1 MNKTRIAPQ
10 KIILVVLCVLFGLFL
25 IFPMATILFHSLS
38 NGEGFSLESY
48 EKLFRSGIGT
58 AFSNSVGISALS
70 ALLAVVLAFIPAY
83 AVNYTNL
90 NGRFQKVISTMMM
103 LPMLLP
109 TITYGFAIIYSFGK
123 QGLITK
129 LIGTQLID
137 IYGIPGLVLG
147 YVIYTIPT
155 AFMLINN
162 TMKYIDKKFMVVSRL
177 MGDNKRKC
185 FFSTVLTPIASA
197 LAVAFIQSFTLSF
210 TDYGIPAALAGNVDL
225 LATRLYSEMLGS
237 LPNFHTGSA
246 VSILML
252 LPSVV
257 SIVLVTVLNKYNI
270 RYTKISQVE
279 LERDR
284 MRDTAFGAIS
294 SLILVGIV
302 AIFAVIFV
310 MPLVEQWPYRT
321 NFTLEHVEDV
331 FSDKTL
337 MDVYKNSLLSA
348 LLTALIGTVVVYACA
363 LVSARR
369 NAYRKFGKIP
379 DSISLVTNTIP
390 GMVLGVAY
398 LLTFKGT
405 PLHNSFAILI
415 ICNIVH
421 FFSSPYLLIKGTL
434 EKLNASWETT
444 AKLMGDSWLQTVIRI
459 ITPNAVST
467 LLEVFSFFF
476 VNSMV
481 TVSAVIFLVSTKSMV
496 ITAKIKE
503 LQHFASFNEIFVLSV
518 LILLTNLLVKG
529 IVKIATKRV
538 AKK

>member
-1 MNKTRIAPQ
+1 MNKIRIAPQ
-10 KIILVVLCVLFGLFL
+10 KIILIVLCVLFGLFL
-25 IFPMATILFHSLS
+25 IFPMATILFQSLS

-48 EKLFRSGIGT
+48 EILFESGIGT

-123 QGLITK
+123 QGLITR

-137 IYGIPGLVLG
+137 IYGIPGLMLG

-185 FFSTVLTPIASA
+185 FFSTVLIPVAGT
-197 LAVAFIQSFTLSF
+197 LAVAFIQNFTLSF

-225 LATRLYSEMLGS
+225 LSTRLYNEMLGS

-257 SIVLVTVLNKYNI
+257 SIVLVTVLNKHNI

-294 SLILVGIV
+294 SLILFGIV

-331 FSDKTL
+331 FSDKSL

-405 PLHNSFAILI
+405 PLHNSFGILI

-503 LQHFASFNEIFVLSV
+503 LQHFASFNEIFVLSI

-529 IVKIATKRV
+529 IVKVATKYV

>member
-1 MNKTRIAPQ
+1 MNTTKVAPQ
-10 KIILVVLCVLFGLFL
+10 KVILILLCVLFGLFL
-25 IFPMATILFHSLS
+25 VVPIATILIQSLS
-38 NGEGFSLESY
+38 NGEGVSLEAY
-48 EKLFRSGIGT
+48 EKLFGSGIGS
-58 AFSNSVGISALS
+58 AFVNSIGISALS
-70 ALLAVVLAFIPAY
+70 ALLAVVLAFLPAY

-90 NGRFQKVISTMMM
+90 NNRFKKVIATMMM

-129 LIGTQLID
+129 LMGSQIID

-155 AFMLINN
+155 AFMLIHN
-162 TMKYIDKKFMVVSRL
+162 TMKFIDKKFMVVSRL
-177 MGDNKRKC
+177 MGDNKLKC
-185 FFSTVLTPIASA
+185 FCNTVLIPVAST

-210 TDYGIPAALAGNVDL
+210 TDYGIPAALAGNVNL
-225 LATRLYSEMLGS
+225 LSTRLYNEMLGS

-252 LPSVV
+252 LPSVA
-257 SIVLVTVLNKYNI
+257 SIILVTVLNKHNI

-284 MRDTAFGAIS
+284 VRDTVFGVIS
-294 SLILVGIV
+294 FLLLGCIAAV
-302 AIFAVIFV
+302 FAVIFV
-310 MPLVEQWPYRT
+310 MPLVEQWPYRIS
-321 NFTLEHVEDV
+321 FTLEHVADV

-337 MDVYKNSLLSA
+337 MGVFKNSLLSA
-348 LLTALIGTVVVYACA
+348 LLTAMIGTVVVYACA

-369 NAYRKFGKIP
+369 NTYRKFGKIP
-379 DSISLVTNTIP
+379 DVVSLVTNTIP

-398 LLTFKGT
+398 LMTFKGT
-405 PLHNSFAILI
+405 ALHNSFAILI

-434 EKLNASWETT
+434 QKLNASWETT
-444 AKLMGDSWLQTVIRI
+444 AKLMGDSWLQTVLRI
-459 ITPNAVST
+459 ITPNAAST
-467 LLEVFSFFF
+467 LLEVFSYFF

-503 LQHFASFNEIFVLSV
+503 LQHFASFNEIFVLSI

-529 IVKIATKRV
+529 IVKIATKWV
-538 AKK
+538 TKK

>member
-1 MNKTRIAPQ
+1 MNTTRVAPQ
-10 KIILVVLCVLFGLFL
+10 KIILVLLCVLFGIFL
-25 IFPMATILFHSLS
+25 VVPIATILLQSLS
-38 NGEGFSLESY
+38 NGEGVSLESY
-48 EKLFRSGIGT
+48 QKLFGSGIGS
-58 AFSNSVGISALS
+58 AFVNSIGISALS
-70 ALLAVVLAFIPAY
+70 ALLSVVLAFLPAY

-90 NGRFQKVISTMMM
+90 NNRFKKVIATMMM
-103 LPMLLP
+103 MPMLLP

-123 QGLITK
+123 QGLITR
-129 LIGTQLID
+129 LMGRQIMD

-147 YVIYTIPT
+147 YVVYTIPT
-155 AFMLINN
+155 AFMLIHN
-162 TMKYIDKKFMVVSRL
+162 TMKFIDKKFMVVSRL
-177 MGDNKRKC
+177 MGDNKLKC
-185 FFSTVLTPIASA
+185 FFNTVLIPVAST

-210 TDYGIPAALAGNVDL
+210 TDYGIPAALAGNVNL
-225 LATRLYSEMLGS
+225 LSTRLYNEMLGS

-257 SIVLVTVLNKYNI
+257 SIILVTVLNKHNI

-284 MRDTAFGAIS
+284 VRDAVFGIIS
-294 SLILVGIV
+294 FLLLGCIA

-310 MPLVEQWPYRT
+310 MPLVEQWPYRI
-321 NFTLEHVEDV
+321 NFTLEHVADV

-337 MDVYKNSLLSA
+337 MGVFKNSMLSA
-348 LLTALIGTVVVYACA
+348 LLTAMIGTVVVYACA

-369 NAYRKFGKIP
+369 NTYRKFGKIP
-379 DSISLVTNTIP
+379 DVVSLVTNTIP

-398 LLTFKGT
+398 LMTFKGT
-405 PLHNSFAILI
+405 VLHNSFAILI

-434 EKLNASWETT
+434 QKLNASWETT
-444 AKLMGDSWLQTVIRI
+444 AKLMGDSWLQTVLRI
-459 ITPNAVST
+459 ITPNAAST
-467 LLEVFSFFF
+467 LLEVFSYFF

-503 LQHFASFNEIFVLSV
+503 LQHFASFNEIFVLSI

-529 IVKIATKRV
+529 IVKIATKCV
-538 AKK
+538 TKK

>member
-48 EKLFRSGIGT
+48 EKLFGSGIGT

-123 QGLITK
+123 QGLITR

-137 IYGIPGLVLG
+137 IYGIPGLMLG

-177 MGDNKRKC
+177 MGDNKLKC

-294 SLILVGIV
+294 SLILFGIV

-321 NFTLEHVEDV
+321 NFTLGHVEDV
-331 FSDKTL
+331 FSDKSL

-405 PLHNSFAILI
+405 PLHNSFGILI

-467 LLEVFSFFF
+467 LMEVFSFFF

-503 LQHFASFNEIFVLSV
+503 LQHFASFNEIFVLSI

-529 IVKIATKRV
+529 IVKVATKYV

>member
-48 EKLFRSGIGT
+48 EKLFGSGIGT

-90 NGRFQKVISTMMM
+90 NSRFKKVISTMMM

-237 LPNFHTGSA
+237 LPNFHSGSA

-321 NFTLEHVEDV
+321 NFTLEHVEAV

-503 LQHFASFNEIFVLSV
+503 LQHFASFNEIFVLSI

-529 IVKIATKRV
+529 IVKVATKYV